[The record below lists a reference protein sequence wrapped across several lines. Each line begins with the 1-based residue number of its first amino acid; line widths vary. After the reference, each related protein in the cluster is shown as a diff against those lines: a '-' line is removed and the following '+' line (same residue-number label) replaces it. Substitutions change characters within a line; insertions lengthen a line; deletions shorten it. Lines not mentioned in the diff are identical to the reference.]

1 MNNPM
6 YLLRMSLACVWLLTA
21 VASWLYPQAQN
32 LTLLQAVGLEGEQA
46 LLALYSGIMLDALM
60 GVLTL
65 LNPRTMQPWLWLTQA
80 VVILFYSLIIALY
93 LPDYA
98 WHPFGILIKNI
109 PILIILWLLWQ
120 NVKSNK
126 GDKHV

>member
-6 YLLRMSLACVWLLTA
+6 YLLRLSLAWVWLFTA
-21 VASWLYPQAQN
+21 LASSRYPQAQS
-32 LTLLQAVGLEGEQA
+32 LALLQAVGLEGQQA
-46 LLALYSGIMLDALM
+46 LFALYSGIVLDALM

-65 LNPRTMQPWLWLTQA
+65 VNPRTLQPWLWLTQA
-80 VVILFYSLIIALY
+80 VVTLFYSLIIALY

-109 PILIILWLLWQ
+109 PLLIILWLLWQ
-120 NVKSNK
+120 DVKSNK